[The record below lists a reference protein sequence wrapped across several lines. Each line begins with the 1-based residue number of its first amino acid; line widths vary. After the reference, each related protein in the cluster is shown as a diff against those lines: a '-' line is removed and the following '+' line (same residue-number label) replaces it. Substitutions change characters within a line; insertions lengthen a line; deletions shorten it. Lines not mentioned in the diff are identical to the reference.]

1 MILRQLVILLVMS
14 GFALAVEAD
23 STAESFAKATS
34 AVDNSDFKLAETIL
48 YDHLR
53 QNHDDI
59 EARFLYARVLSW
71 QGKSSQALDQ
81 FNMLLLQHPDNAD
94 YLLSR
99 ANTYEWMGRRSQALD
114 DLATARQISPEYKDV
129 WRTEITLLTRAGDQD
144 SVTTAANLAQQAKHK
159 FPDDN
164 WDDLL
169 KPARADVNSS
179 NIFSAEASYRYD
191 HLTNSLSP
199 WRSAMLRMDVQTP
212 QNHFAHVRYD
222 SIERFDLN
230 DQQIGAGYALP
241 VAESWLLYAAATY
254 SPTHKVLPN
263 RMLELRASKNL
274 KNGFSLSAGVI
285 HGKYTQTSSQQGL
298 LTAEYYWSDYRAAYT
313 YRIVDVLNA
322 GTGKNHSIQF
332 NKYFTAENNIGV
344 GFSSGEDVEFNGTP
358 NPPISDVVSF
368 SIFGR
373 YMYRPGWSLVY
384 SYNYHEQG
392 DLYIRNGVILGIRI
406 DF

>member
-1 MILRQLVILLVMS
+1 MKLPLPVILVMVLTC
-14 GFALAVEAD
+14 ALAVEAD
-23 STAESFAKATS
+23 AAAESFAEAST
-34 AVDNSDFKLAETIL
+34 AVERKNFRLAETIL
-48 YDHLR
+48 YQYLK
-53 QNHDDI
+53 QNQDDV

-71 QGKSSQALDQ
+71 QGKLIQSLDQ
-81 FNMLLLQHPDNAD
+81 FNMLLLKYPDNAD

-99 ANTYEWMGRRSQALD
+99 ANTYEWMGRRSQALA
-114 DLATARQISPEYKDV
+114 DLEKARRTSPEYSDV
-129 WRTEITLLTRAGDQD
+129 WRTEIILLIRMSDKD
-144 SVTTAANLAQQAKHK
+144 SATKAANLVEQANNK
-159 FPDDN
+159 FPDDE

-169 KPARADVNSS
+169 KPATVDKNAS

-191 HLTNSLSP
+191 DLTNNLPS
-199 WRSAMLRMDVQTP
+199 WKSAMLRMDVQTP
-212 QNHFAHVRYD
+212 EDHFAHVRFD
-222 SIERFDLN
+222 NIERFNLN

-263 RMLELRASKNL
+263 RMLELRATRSL
-274 KNGFSLSAGVI
+274 KSGFSLSAGLI
-285 HGKYTQTSSQQGL
+285 HGKYSQTTSQQGI
-298 LTAEYYWSDYRAAYT
+298 LTGEYYWSDYRAAYT

-322 GTGKNHSIQF
+322 GTGTNHRLQL
-332 NKYFTAENNIGV
+332 NKYFSSVNNIGV
-344 GFSSGEDVEFNGTP
+344 GFSTGEDVEFNGTP

-373 YMYRPGWSLVY
+373 YMYQPGWSLVY

-392 DLYIRNGVILGIRI
+392 DLYLRNGVILGIRI